1 MDSQFETKSKQKY
14 DVLQINKVLKAV
26 QEINHRMIREEEQE
40 KLLESTCKI
49 LKDTIGYDMVFVA
62 LTDENG
68 QKIVKLFSSEK
79 NDLALEPNGFYCFNE
94 ILQVNS
100 KQLYNPQINCF
111 DCYLIDEFKTQDRL
125 IIPINFQN
133 HLYGMIC
140 IVLPKNYKLYLKE
153 QNILE
158 TLAEDFAYA
167 LFNLEIRHEHAKVR
181 EEISTY
187 YQKIE
192 DQNAELQEKNR
203 QLEIANKR
211 ARESDIL
218 KNSFLGIVSHELRTP
233 LNGIL
238 GFSQLLKNVNP
249 ASEKIDGYV
258 DVIHSSGIQ
267 LLQVVNNILDI
278 SKIEANQLKLHE
290 ENFKLNSIFDDVY
303 LTNQYL
309 ISKLDDVKFEINSQ
323 FESNIVIRS
332 DQEKLKQILNVLV
345 HNALKFTNKGTIE
358 MGCTRT
364 GKGKILLYV
373 KDTGIGIEREKSD
386 VIFQM
391 FRQSDESRTRRYGG
405 TGLGLSIAKGLVNF
419 LNGKIWFESEVDTG
433 SLFYFIVPVVFKD
446 QKKLT

>member
-1 MDSQFETKSKQKY
+1 
-14 DVLQINKVLKAV
+14 
-26 QEINHRMIREEEQE
+26 
-40 KLLESTCKI
+40 
-49 LKDTIGYDMVFVA
+49 
-62 LTDENG
+62 
-68 QKIVKLFSSEK
+68 
-79 NDLALEPNGFYCFNE
+79 
-94 ILQVNS
+94 
-100 KQLYNPQINCF
+100 
-111 DCYLIDEFKTQDRL
+111 
-125 IIPINFQN
+125 
-133 HLYGMIC
+133 
-140 IVLPKNYKLYLKE
+140 
-153 QNILE
+153 NILE

-167 LFNLEIRHEHAKVR
+167 LFNLEIRREHAKVR
-181 EEISTY
+181 EEISAY

-192 DQNAELQEKNR
+192 DQNNELQEKNR
-203 QLEIANKR
+203 QLEIANKK

-238 GFSQLLKNVNP
+238 GFSQLLKTVNP
-249 ASEKIDGYV
+249 TSEKIDGYI

-278 SKIEANQLKLHE
+278 SKIEANQLKLHV
-290 ENFKLNSIFDDVY
+290 ENFELNSVFDDVY

-309 ISKLDDVKFEINSQ
+309 ISKLEDVKFDINSQ
-323 FESNIVIRS
+323 FESKVVIRS
-332 DQEKLKQILNVLV
+332 DKEKLKQILNVLV
-345 HNALKFTNKGTIE
+345 HNAIKFTNKGIIE

-364 GKGKILLYV
+364 GKEKILFYV
-373 KDTGIGIEREKSD
+373 KDTGIGIESEKSD

-446 QKKLT
+446 QKN

>member
-1 MDSQFETKSKQKY
+1 MDNQFETRNKQKY

-40 KLLESTCKI
+40 KLLECTCKI
-49 LKDTIGYDMVFVA
+49 LKETIGYDMVFVA
-62 LTDENG
+62 LTGKKG

-79 NDLALEPNGFYCFNE
+79 SDLKLEPNGFYCFNE

-111 DCYLIDEFKTQDRL
+111 DCYLIDDFKTQDRL

-140 IVLPKNYKLYLKE
+140 IVLPNNYKLYLKE

-167 LFNLEIRHEHAKVR
+167 LFNLEIRREHAKVR
-181 EEISTY
+181 EEISAY

-192 DQNAELQEKNR
+192 DQNNELQEKNR
-203 QLEIANKR
+203 QLEIANKK

-238 GFSQLLKNVNP
+238 GFSQLLKTVNP
-249 ASEKIDGYV
+249 TSEKIDGYI

-278 SKIEANQLKLHE
+278 SKIEANQLKLHV
-290 ENFKLNSIFDDVY
+290 ENFELNSVFDDVY

-309 ISKLDDVKFEINSQ
+309 ISKLEDVKFDINSQ
-323 FESNIVIRS
+323 FESKVVIRS
-332 DQEKLKQILNVLV
+332 DKEKLKQILNVLV
-345 HNALKFTNKGTIE
+345 HNAIKFTNKGIIE

-364 GKGKILLYV
+364 GKEKILFYV
-373 KDTGIGIEREKSD
+373 KDTGIGIESEKSD

-446 QKKLT
+446 QKN